1 MGRRGQTGNPQV
13 SQYMAVYVRARHR
26 LHQADTGQ
34 DQWRDEMINHLH
46 AVRLP
51 SWGLS
56 INRADYYGYRWG
68 LHLGRW
74 LIFMGGTR

>member
-1 MGRRGQTGNPQV
+1 
-13 SQYMAVYVRARHR
+13 
-26 LHQADTGQ
+26 
-34 DQWRDEMINHLH
+34 MINHLH

-74 LIFMGGTR
+74 LIFIGGTR